1 MHSGCDIVRI
11 LITGGTSG
19 IGKSLV
25 ELLSSNNE
33 VIFTYKN
40 NIKEKE
46 ILEKKYLVN
55 GYYLDLESKD
65 SINKLVNNINN
76 IDVLINNAACALD
89 NDFNLKSYEEFKK
102 VIDTNLT
109 GTYYLTKLLS
119 KKINNN
125 GSIIFITSTNGI
137 NTEYIESID
146 YDASKAGV
154 ISLMR
159 NFANY
164 LAPNIRVNAIAPG
177 WVDTPMNE
185 NISDDFRKKEVE
197 KILLGRFAKPIEI
210 ANVII
215 FLISKEASYINKTI
229 IRVDGGLK

>member
-1 MHSGCDIVRI
+1 MRI

-25 ELLSSNNE
+25 ELLASNNE
-33 VIFTYKN
+33 VIFTYKS

-46 ILEKKYLVN
+46 RLESKYLVS
-55 GYYLDLESKD
+55 GYYLDLEDKD
-65 SINKLVNNINN
+65 SIFNLVNKLDN
-76 IDVLINNAACALD
+76 IDVLINNAAIAID
-89 NDFNLKSYEEFKK
+89 NDYNLKTYEEFKK
-102 VIDTNLT
+102 VIDTNLI
-109 GTYYLTKLLS
+109 GTYYLTKLIS
-119 KKINNN
+119 NKINKD
-125 GSIIFITSTNGI
+125 GSIIFISSTNGI
-137 NTEYIESID
+137 DTEYIESID

-210 ANVII
+210 ANVIN